1 MTTLICGS
9 RPLSLRAPVVMGILN
24 VTPDS
29 FSDGGR
35 YTRLDAA
42 LRHAEQMLAEG
53 AVIIDVGAESTR
65 PGAREIGVAE
75 EMDRLLPIVEAIAQR
90 LDVIISIDTSSP
102 EAMTAAAAAGAG
114 LINDVRALRRPGA
127 LAAAAAS
134 GLPVCLMHMQGEP
147 TDMQR
152 APRYGQVIDDVCGF
166 LSERIQACEAAG
178 IARSR
183 LICDPGFGFGKS
195 LQHNLQLLHHFDAL
209 RQLELPLLVGVSRKS
224 MLGQV
229 LDGAPVNERQSAG
242 LAAMLLA
249 VERGARIVRSHDVR
263 PTVDALALWIAQ
275 EQSAQERQAQ

>member
-1 MTTLICGS
+1 
-9 RPLSLRAPVVMGILN
+9 MGILN

>member
-9 RPLSLRAPVVMGILN
+9 RPLSLQMPVVMGILN

-35 YTRLDAA
+35 YMRLDAA

-53 AVIIDVGAESTR
+53 AAIIDVGAESTR

-75 EMDRLLPIVEAIAQR
+75 EMDRLLPVVDAIARR
-90 LDVIISIDTSSP
+90 LDVIISVDTSAP
-102 EAMTAAAAAGAG
+102 EVMTAAAAAGAG

-127 LAAAAAS
+127 LAAASAT

-147 TDMQR
+147 VDMQQ
-152 APRYGQVIDDVCGF
+152 APRYRRVVDDVCDF
-166 LSERIQACEAAG
+166 LRERTQACEAAG
-178 IARSR
+178 IARSK
-183 LICDPGFGFGKS
+183 LMCDPGFGFGKS
-195 LQHNLQLLHHFDAL
+195 LPHNLQLLRHFDAL
-209 RQLELPLLVGVSRKS
+209 QALELPLLVGVSRKT

-229 LDGAPVNERQSAG
+229 LAGAAVHERQSAG

-263 PTVDALALWIAQ
+263 PTAEALALWT
-275 EQSAQERQAQ
+275 AQEREAAAV